1 MSRYCDTVD
10 VVSEHLKQ
18 LGAELRAARRA
29 ANFTQDA
36 LAARAGISR
45 QLLNRIEAG
54 HNAEIASH
62 LAVANALGLTL
73 STRPAP
79 ATNTTSRPSH

>member
-1 MSRYCDTVD
+1 VD

-29 ANFTQDA
+29 AKFTQDA
-36 LAARAGISR
+36 LAAQAGISR
-45 QLLNRIEAG
+45 QLLIRIEAG

-62 LAVANALGLTL
+62 IAVANALGLTL
-73 STRPAP
+73 STHQSPAR
-79 ATNTTSRPSH
+79 TTTTPTTH